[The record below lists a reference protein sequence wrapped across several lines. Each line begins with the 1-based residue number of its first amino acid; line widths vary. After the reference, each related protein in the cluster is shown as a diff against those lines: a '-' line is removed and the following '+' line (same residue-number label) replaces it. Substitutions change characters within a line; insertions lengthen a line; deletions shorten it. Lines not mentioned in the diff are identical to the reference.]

1 MAELTQEERE
11 KIFLEE
17 KARKESQEALRK
29 NNPEPNKKAKDG
41 LVLALGSL
49 IVGYLFGIPAI
60 VYGIQGLSY
69 ANKYPKAGGK
79 GLSIFNLVLGTITTG
94 VYGFLT
100 LYFLTQ

>member
-17 KARKESQEALRK
+17 KARKEFQEALK
-29 NNPEPNKKAKDG
+29 KENPEPNKKAKDG

-49 IVGYLFGIPAI
+49 IVGYLLGIPAI
-60 VYGIQGLSY
+60 VYGFQGLSY
-69 ANKYPKAGGK
+69 ANQYPKAGGK
-79 GLSIFNLVLGTITTG
+79 VLSIFNLVLGTITTA

-100 LYFLTQ
+100 IHFLTR